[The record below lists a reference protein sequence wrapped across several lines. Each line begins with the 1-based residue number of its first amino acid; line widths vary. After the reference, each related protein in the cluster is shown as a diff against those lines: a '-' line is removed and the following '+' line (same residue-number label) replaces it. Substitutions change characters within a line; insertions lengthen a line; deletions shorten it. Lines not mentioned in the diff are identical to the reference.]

1 MSQRQPDRRRQTSGG
16 SPRRGA
22 AARAAST
29 TRELLA
35 NIARVIMLAIMVGA
49 TLRAVAILVDVL
61 MRPAA
66 LGSWPT
72 VNSYA
77 AFSLATVS
85 IVLMLAMALNS
96 SYLPDRLFAARHL
109 GALFVVVWA
118 TGAVAIVAGLVGA
131 VQLGAY
137 VAIELLPAVVAFVL
151 MGLVSPGLYR
161 RPGAERPASR
171 RPAGGDE
178 GSAPRPASPE
188 RSRQR
193 RGGRAK
199 R

>member
-1 MSQRQPDRRRQTSGG
+1 
-16 SPRRGA
+16 
-22 AARAAST
+22 
-29 TRELLA
+29 
-35 NIARVIMLAIMVGA
+35 MLA
-49 TLRAVAILVDVL
+49 L
-61 MRPAA
+61 
-66 LGSWPT
+66 
-72 VNSYA
+72 
-77 AFSLATVS
+77 
-85 IVLMLAMALNS
+85 ALNS
-96 SYLPDRLFAARHL
+96 SYLPDRLFAARRL

-118 TGAVAIVAGLVGA
+118 TGAAAIVAGLVGA

-171 RPAGGDE
+171 RPAAGDE

-193 RGGRAK
+193 RGGRA
-199 R
+199 RR